1 MNHPISHVVIKTS
14 SSINPFFNLLWK
26 MGVAENNDLKPFQK
40 LLMGKGLEGG
50 RRRGWDIV
58 MVFLIAHVT

>member
-1 MNHPISHVVIKTS
+1 MNHPISHIVIKTS
-14 SSINPFFNLLWK
+14 PPINSFFNLLWK
-26 MGVAENNDLKPFQK
+26 MGVAEDDDFKPFQK

-58 MVFLIAHVT
+58 MVFLITHVT